1 LKFPKEIF
9 GFRGY
14 NIARDDDKNVKL
26 LTMKKFTALLI
37 ILLGLMLNPAQAVL
51 TIEITKGVD
60 VGIPIAIVPFSWNGA
75 PVAGES
81 MTKLIEADLTRSGRF
96 DSIPQSDFLQQ
107 PHNVKQVRF
116 KDWRL
121 IKTDYLVLGSI
132 QQTGATMYTVKFQLM
147 DVFKGSTMT
156 GYQYTV
162 QRTKLRNVAH
172 QISDIIYEKLTG
184 EKGAFNTRI
193 AYVTVEKTKK
203 GRRFLLQVADS
214 DGFNPQTILDSHQPL
229 MSAAWSPDA
238 RKLAYVSFEKKRSMI
253 YIQRLSDGKREN
265 VASFK
270 GINSAPAFS
279 PDGTKLA
286 FVSSKEGNTEIYV
299 LDLRTRAIK
308 RLTNNFGIDTEPSW
322 LPNGRGLVFT
332 SSRSGQ
338 PQIYRMNADG
348 SGVQRLTYSGKYN
361 ARPSVSPDG
370 RLMVM
375 ISRGNGRFHVAV
387 MNLRNKEITKL
398 TDTLLDESPSFAPNG
413 RMVLYATE
421 QGNKGVL
428 AAVSSDGRVRQ
439 TLRFLQGDVR
449 EPAWSPYL
457 RRQ

>member
-1 LKFPKEIF
+1 MKFI
-9 GFRGY
+9 
-14 NIARDDDKNVKL
+14 D
-26 LTMKKFTALLI
+26 MKKLVALLF
-37 ILLGLMLNPAQAVL
+37 ILSGLMAMPAQAIL

-81 MTKLIEADLTRSGRF
+81 MTKIIEADLTRSGRF
-96 DSIPQSDFLQQ
+96 DSIPRSDFLQQ
-107 PHNVKQVRF
+107 PHNSKQVRF

-121 IKTDYLVLGSI
+121 TKTDYLVVGNI
-132 QQTGATMYTVKFQLM
+132 RQAGIKTYVVKFQLL
-147 DVFKGSTMT
+147 DVFKGRTLT
-156 GYQYTV
+156 GYEYKV
-162 QRTKLRNVAH
+162 QDTKLRNVAH

-184 EKGAFNTRI
+184 EKGAFNTKI
-193 AYVTVEKTKK
+193 AYITVEKKK
-203 GRRFLLQVADS
+203 RGRRFLLQVADS
-214 DGFNPQTILDSHQPL
+214 DGFSPQTILDSNQPL

-299 LDLRTRAIK
+299 IDLRTRAMK
-308 RLTNNFGIDTEPSW
+308 RLTHHRGIDTEPSW
-322 LPNGRGLVFT
+322 MPNGRELVFT

-338 PQIYRMNADG
+338 PQIYRMKADG

-361 ARPSVSPDG
+361 ARPSVSADG

-375 ISRGNGRFHVAV
+375 ISRGNKRYHVAV

-413 RMVLYATE
+413 RMVLYATA
-421 QGNKGVL
+421 QGNRGVL

-439 TLRFLQGDVR
+439 SLRFLQGDVR

-457 RRQ
+457 RR

>member
-1 LKFPKEIF
+1 MKK
-9 GFRGY
+9 
-14 NIARDDDKNVKL
+14 NIAL
-26 LTMKKFTALLI
+26 LLLLTALLS
-37 ILLGLMLNPAQAVL
+37 LPAQAIL

-60 VGIPIAIVPFSWNGA
+60 VGIPIAIVPFSWKGT

-81 MTKLIEADLTRSGRF
+81 VSNVIEADLTRSGRF
-96 DSIPQSDFLQQ
+96 DSIPSTDFLQR
-107 PHNVKQVRF
+107 PNNAKQVRF

-121 IKTDYLVLGSI
+121 IKADNLVVGSI
-132 QQTGATMYTVKFQLM
+132 EQSGAETYRVKFQLL
-147 DVFKGSTMT
+147 DVYTGKTLT
-156 GYQYTV
+156 GYQYNIKSS
-162 QRTKLRNVAH
+162 KLRNVAH

-184 EKGAFNTRI
+184 EKGAFNTKV
-193 AYVTVEKTKK
+193 AYVTVEKSKK
-203 GRRFLLQVADS
+203 GKRYLLQVADS
-214 DGFNPQTILDSHQPL
+214 DGFSPQTILDSHQPL
-229 MSAAWSPDA
+229 MSPAWSPDA

-253 YIQRLSDGKREN
+253 YLQRLSDGKREN

-308 RLTNNFGIDTEPSW
+308 RLTHHHGIDTEPSW
-322 LPNGRGLVFT
+322 MPNGKGLVFT
-332 SSRSGQ
+332 SGRSGQ
-338 PQIYRMNADG
+338 AQVYQMNADG
-348 SGVQRLTYSGKYN
+348 SGVKRLTYGGKYN
-361 ARPSVSPDG
+361 ARPSVSADG
-370 RLMVM
+370 KQMVM
-375 ISRGNGRFHVAV
+375 ISRSNGLFHVAT
-387 MNLRNKEITKL
+387 MNLRTKELNKL
-398 TDTLLDESPSFAPNG
+398 TSTLLDESPTFAPNG
-413 RMVLYATE
+413 RMILYASE
-421 QGNKGVL
+421 QNNKGVL

>member
-1 LKFPKEIF
+1 MFLEKLF
-9 GFRGY
+9 
-14 NIARDDDKNVKL
+14 KNMKSSN
-26 LTMKKFTALLI
+26 MKKLVALLF
-37 ILLGLMLNPAQAVL
+37 ILSGLMAMPAQAVL
-51 TIEITKGVD
+51 TIEITRGVD

-81 MTKLIEADLTRSGRF
+81 MTKVIEADLTRSGRF

-107 PHNVKQVRF
+107 PHDLKQVRF

-121 IKTDYLVLGSI
+121 TKTDYLVVGSI
-132 QQTGATMYTVKFQLM
+132 RQAGVKTYIVKFQLL
-147 DVFKGSTMT
+147 DVFKGRTLT
-156 GYQYTV
+156 GYEYKV
-162 QRTKLRNVAH
+162 QDTKLRNVAH

-193 AYVTVEKTKK
+193 AYITVEKKNK
-203 GRRFLLQVADS
+203 SRRFLLQVADS
-214 DGFNPQTILDSHQPL
+214 DGFSPQTILESHQPL

-253 YIQRLSDGKREN
+253 YIQRLSDGKREK

-299 LDLRTRAIK
+299 LDLRTRATK
-308 RLTNNFGIDTEPSW
+308 RLTNHHGIDTEPSW
-322 LPNGRGLVFT
+322 LPTGRGLVFT
-332 SSRSGQ
+332 SGRSGQ

-348 SGVQRLTYSGKYN
+348 SGVQRLTYTGRYN
-361 ARPSVSPDG
+361 ARPSVSADG
-370 RLMVM
+370 KLMVM
-375 ISRGNGRFHVAV
+375 ISRGKGRYHVAV
-387 MNLRNKEITKL
+387 MNLRTKEITKL

-421 QGNKGVL
+421 KGNRGVL

-439 TLRFLQGDVR
+439 SLKFLQGDVR

-457 RRQ
+457 RR